1 MLPFIYSFNMFLMFE
16 KEDLDIQRSAG
27 RVRFL
32 VLGMICWLVIASNNA
47 PCVAQDE
54 AWEYSPYRMQLWL
67 SIDPSLPLTSDQK
80 ERLLHQVQVQTEL
93 IYNPAARVDATF
105 TPRNLTSR
113 ILNELDEFSIQQVLQ
128 DELTLVITKNST
140 DGKDIRTFENV
151 LEKSGAI
158 IVTDSNAAL
167 IRREMEPYLQKD
179 SWKPFSDMLK
189 PTNGAGED
197 LVNQIKKGEVI
208 TALVRRSELEKLG
221 RNARMIPVRFP
232 WQMDSLLRT
241 RDKIFAVAVVND
253 LESIRVQVREIDCA
267 MRVVGP
273 LVTTTT
279 NSLELLPRVIA
290 YATQEAFAPMAR
302 IEEADLKTTKMR
314 IRAGGLLTQ
323 PEQFDHPVRLV
334 PGDVLVPYVRRD
346 DRNGVPTLLQSLPWT
361 YIAIT
366 AGDDKSVDGAIYSG
380 IRGALAGRKNK
391 RTLKVGLKARP
402 SAEATDLQLNVI
414 AQPSLRVAGA
424 EVYRR
429 APGGEDL
436 TLVARTDWRGIIR
449 LNEST
454 PPIALYETPVVKK
467 ADAPS
472 ASSESSSSL
481 TPASNPAATPPS
493 DAPPLKSQIELK
505 FPLYMYYIKNG
516 NTLLAKLP
524 IVTGLSAEEAADL
537 PDDRRRLEAEAFIKG
552 IQGEVL
558 DLVAR
563 RQILAKRIRDFVDV
577 KNKAEA
583 EKLLN
588 ELRTLKSYDKMQEEL
603 DALQRR
609 ILSSERGPIT
619 AGTQIRIDKMFDT
632 TRQML
637 QKYLQDKLL
646 RDLELAVRTLG

>member
-1 MLPFIYSFNMFLMFE
+1 MLPFKNTFIIFLMFE
-16 KEDLDIQRSAG
+16 KEDIDIQPSVG
-27 RVRFL
+27 RLRFL
-32 VLGMICWLVIASNNA
+32 VLGIVSWVLMASNNTL
-47 PCVAQDE
+47 CVAQDE

-67 SIDPSLPLTSDQK
+67 SIDPSLSLTSEQK
-80 ERLLHQVQVQTEL
+80 ERLLNQVQVQTEL

-113 ILNELDEFSIQQVLQ
+113 ILNELNLFSIQQVLL

-151 LEKSGAI
+151 LEKSGTI

-179 SWKPFSDMLK
+179 SWKPFSDLLK
-189 PTNGAGED
+189 PINGTAED
-197 LVNQIKKGEVI
+197 LMNQIKKGEVI

-241 RDKIFAVAVVND
+241 RDKIFAVAVLNE

-273 LVTTTT
+273 IVTTSTS
-279 NSLELLPRVIA
+279 SLEMVPRVIA

-323 PEQFDHPVRLV
+323 PEQFDHPIRLV

-366 AGDDKSVDGAIYSG
+366 AGDDKAADGAIYSG

-402 SAEATDLQLNVI
+402 SADATNLQLNVSS
-414 AQPSLRVAGA
+414 QPSLRVAGA

-436 TLVARTDWRGIIR
+436 TLVSRTDWRGIIR
-449 LNEST
+449 LNEHT
-454 PPIALYETPVVKK
+454 PPVALYEAPVTKK
-467 ADAPS
+467 ADAS
-472 ASSESSSSL
+472 VATSDGSSSV
-481 TPASNPAATPPS
+481 TPASNPTATPPI
-493 DAPPLKSQIELK
+493 DLQPVKSQIELK

-524 IVTGLSAEEAADL
+524 IVTGLLPEEAADL

-552 IQGEVL
+552 VQGEVL

-563 RQILAKRIRDFVDV
+563 RQILAKRIRDFVEV

-588 ELRTLKSYDKMQEEL
+588 ELRSMKSYDKMQEEL
-603 DALQRR
+603 DILQRR
-609 ILSSERGPIT
+609 ILSSDRGPIT
-619 AGTQIRIDKMFDT
+619 AGTQMRIDKMFDT

-646 RDLELAVRTLG
+646 RDLELAVRNLG